1 MDNLKELTQ
10 AEEQVMKVLWDLKQA
25 YVKDIL
31 DRFDEPKPAYTTVST
46 IIRILET
53 KGFISHESFGK
64 TYRYFPLVQKSDY
77 TQMFMKKFVGNYFG
91 QSFHKMVSFFA
102 SGDKLSIQELEAIK
116 QLMECEIDKKKNKA
130 E

>member
-31 DRFDEPKPAYTTVST
+31 DHFEEPKPAYTTVST

-53 KGFISHESFGK
+53 KGFVSHESFGK

-102 SGDKLSIQELEAIK
+102 SADKLSIQELEAIK
-116 QLMECEIDKKKNKA
+116 HLMESEIDKKKNNVK
-130 E
+130 